1 MNNKMKRGILIC
13 LAVMTLSVVYGQKS
27 VAADSLKF
35 YEGNVIRVCE
45 NVSDTFVTKGEKKT
59 TFLSFGYGYPNQL
72 FTAVI
77 FEEDLKNFKYV
88 PAEFLKGK
96 NVCLI
101 GDVRM
106 YNGLAE
112 IIIEREDQITVQ

>member
-45 NVSDTFVTKGEKKT
+45 KVSDTFVTKGEKKT

-77 FEEDLKNFKYV
+77 FEEDLKNFNYV

>member
-1 MNNKMKRGILIC
+1 MKKGILMG
-13 LAVMTLSVVYGQKS
+13 LMMMTLGVVYGQRT
-27 VAADSLKF
+27 VASDSLTF
-35 YEGNVIRVCE
+35 FEGKVIKVCE
-45 NVSDTFVTKGEKKT
+45 KVSDTFVTKGEKKT

-77 FEEDLKNFKYV
+77 FEEDLKNFSYV

-96 NVCLI
+96 KVCLI

-112 IIIEREDQITVQ
+112 IIIERESQISIE

>member
-1 MNNKMKRGILIC
+1 MKKWIILIAAGFGFG
-13 LAVMTLSVVYGQKS
+13 LVQAQTTVG
-27 VAADSLKF
+27 ADSLRYF
-35 YEGNVIRVCE
+35 EGKVIKVCE
-45 NVSDTFVTKGEKKT
+45 KVSDTFVTKGEKKT

-72 FTAVI
+72 FTVVI
-77 FEEDLKNFKYV
+77 FEEDLKNFKYA

-96 NVCLI
+96 NVCII

-112 IIIEREDQITVQ
+112 IIVEREDQILIE

>member
-1 MNNKMKRGILIC
+1 MC
-13 LAVMTLSVVYGQKS
+13 LAVMTMSIVYGQRS

-35 YEGNVIRVCE
+35 FEGKVIRVCE
-45 NVSDTFVTKGEKKT
+45 KVSDTFVTKGEKKT

-77 FEEDLKNFKYV
+77 FEEDLKNFSYV

-96 NVCLI
+96 KVCLI

-112 IIIEREDQITVQ
+112 IIIEREDQISVQ